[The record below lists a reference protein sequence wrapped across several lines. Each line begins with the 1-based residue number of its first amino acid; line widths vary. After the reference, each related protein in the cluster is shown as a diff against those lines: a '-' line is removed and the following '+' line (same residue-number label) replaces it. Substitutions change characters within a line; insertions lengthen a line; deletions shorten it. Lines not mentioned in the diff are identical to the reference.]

1 MGLWDDATK
10 AFGDVVKTGENVA
23 EDTVKSDVDVGKAL
37 FTGNPEDLI
46 HGVEE
51 GFDGAKSLLTG
62 AVGAVVDN
70 GEFMLKAAD
79 DLLNPGDLVSTGVS
93 KWLSGLFG
101 GGSGG
106 SSIASELQA
115 MASQVES
122 LGQQLVQD
130 ATGATW
136 QGEAADAFRSHTTNL
151 SQQFSQIADD
161 LNQAAGIAS
170 TLASE
175 GIA

>member
-1 MGLWDDATK
+1 MSWLDDATHVVS
-10 AFGDVVKTGENVA
+10 DVVKTGENAV
-23 EDTVKSDVDVGKAL
+23 EDSVKSDVDIGKGL
-37 FTGNPEDLI
+37 LTGNPQ
-46 HGVEE
+46 V
-51 GFDGAKSLLTG
+51 DGAGLEWKT
-62 AVGAVVDN
+62 
-70 GEFMLKAAD
+70 AD
-79 DLLNPGDLVSTGVS
+79 DLLNPGDLVSNGLS

-106 SSIASELQA
+106 SSIAGELQA

-130 ATGATW
+130 ATGASW

-151 SQQFSQIADD
+151 LQQFSQIADD
-161 LNQAAGIAS
+161 LNQAASIAS